1 MFGAG
6 RGSARR
12 HRGPAQRLWSLFSAQ
27 LSLTLV
33 SKAAG
38 RGQCIPLFQTWGR
51 SGPPSE
57 KEYLGTPPARFRMA
71 HTGLGRIGA
80 QRSPGN
86 HWVNLNSVVIMVK
99 KMRRGESRPSQRLL
113 SSRPFSEHT
122 IYFSEHL
129 LCARS
134 TDRDRPLLP
143 AVFLLRSAP
152 AAGESGCSIS
162 QVRAGVGTRDSGK
175 LGEDRVIGKRSKSLA
190 KVAAGRAG
198 S

>member
-1 MFGAG
+1 MHPSFSNLGALWATIRKRISG
-6 RGSARR
+6 DTARTFQNGAHWFREDRCSA
-12 HRGPAQRLWSLFSAQ
+12 
-27 LSLTLV
+27 LSW
-33 SKAAG
+33 K
-38 RGQCIPLFQTWGR
+38 PLGEFKFCSNNG
-51 SGPPSE
+51 
-57 KEYLGTPPARFRMA
+57 
-71 HTGLGRIGA
+71 
-80 QRSPGN
+80 
-86 HWVNLNSVVIMVK
+86 K